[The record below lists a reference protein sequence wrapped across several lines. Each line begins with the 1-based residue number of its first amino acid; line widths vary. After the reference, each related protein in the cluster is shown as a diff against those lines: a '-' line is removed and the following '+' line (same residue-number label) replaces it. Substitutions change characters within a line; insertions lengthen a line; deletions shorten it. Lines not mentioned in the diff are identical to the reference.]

1 MITNKYNELNQMEY
15 AIIVFDDNSAI
26 EKVMNK
32 STPNDFWGTYESHK
46 ERGLNKWLSDYKKLA
61 NLDAEVLQVEI
72 NHTLAKFDENEL
84 KRKRTVESSSVT
96 DSDGWIIVTANNKMR
111 KVDSK
116 TGISVG
122 VISKSQTSLLERRS
136 KEKKHELTDFYKF
149 QNREHKK
156 NRIDELQERF
166 EQDKKRLE
174 KMKAARK
181 FIKL

>member
-136 KEKKHELTDFYKF
+136 KEKKT
-149 QNREHKK
+149 
-156 NRIDELQERF
+156 RIN
-166 EQDKKRLE
+166 
-174 KMKAARK
+174 
-181 FIKL
+181 